1 MRIRNISV
9 VALAMI
15 GAAGCATLGKATFKE
30 PVVHF
35 QDARIT
41 GLGLNGGSL
50 EVKLSLYNPNSFKL
64 DGTRLT
70 YKLMVDSV
78 TFGTGALAEAN
89 KFYSVHYTGWLT
101 DGTKFDSSHDHPGG
115 EPIVFPYGGHRVI
128 PGWDTGFQGMHVGGK
143 RRLYIPYQLA
153 YGESGR
159 PPVIPPKANLIFDVE
174 LVSQS
179 DTPPAPAPA
188 PAEPSKPAEPAK
200 PAEPQTPPPP
210 AGTTPPPAPS
220 SPSSPPQ

>member
-9 VALAMI
+9 VALTMI

-78 TFGTGALAEAN
+78 TFGTGALADRFTVQEKDSTIVTLPLQFTYAGVGAAGRQLMN
-89 KFYSVHYTGWLT
+89 TGAVNYRVLGDVT
-101 DGTKFDSSHDHPGG
+101 VGTPLGNFTR
-115 EPIVFPYGGHRVI
+115 PY
-128 PGWDTGFQGMHVGGK
+128 DQTGRFST
-143 RRLYIPYQLA
+143 L
-153 YGESGR
+153 SGR
-159 PPVIPPKANLIFDVE
+159 GN
-174 LVSQS
+174 
-179 DTPPAPAPA
+179 
-188 PAEPSKPAEPAK
+188 
-200 PAEPQTPPPP
+200 
-210 AGTTPPPAPS
+210 
-220 SPSSPPQ
+220 

>member
-78 TFGTGALAEAN
+78 TFGTGALADRFTVQEKDSTIVTLPLQFTYAGVGAAGRQLMN
-89 KFYSVHYTGWLT
+89 TGAVNYRVLGDVTVGTPLGNFTRPYDQTGRFSTLSVRG
-101 DGTKFDSSHDHPGG
+101 
-115 EPIVFPYGGHRVI
+115 
-128 PGWDTGFQGMHVGGK
+128 
-143 RRLYIPYQLA
+143 
-153 YGESGR
+153 
-159 PPVIPPKANLIFDVE
+159 N
-174 LVSQS
+174 
-179 DTPPAPAPA
+179 
-188 PAEPSKPAEPAK
+188 
-200 PAEPQTPPPP
+200 
-210 AGTTPPPAPS
+210 
-220 SPSSPPQ
+220 

>member
-1 MRIRNISV
+1 MRTRNISV

-78 TFGTGALAEAN
+78 TFGTGALADRFTVQEKDSTIVTLPLQFTYAGVGAAGRQLMN
-89 KFYSVHYTGWLT
+89 TGAVNYRVLGDVT
-101 DGTKFDSSHDHPGG
+101 VGTPLGNFTR
-115 EPIVFPYGGHRVI
+115 PY
-128 PGWDTGFQGMHVGGK
+128 DQTGRFST
-143 RRLYIPYQLA
+143 L
-153 YGESGR
+153 SGR
-159 PPVIPPKANLIFDVE
+159 GN
-174 LVSQS
+174 
-179 DTPPAPAPA
+179 
-188 PAEPSKPAEPAK
+188 
-200 PAEPQTPPPP
+200 
-210 AGTTPPPAPS
+210 
-220 SPSSPPQ
+220 

>member
-78 TFGTGALAEAN
+78 TFGTGALADPFTVQEKDSTIVTLPLQFTYAGVGAAGRQLMN
-89 KFYSVHYTGWLT
+89 TGAVNYRVLGDVT
-101 DGTKFDSSHDHPGG
+101 VGTPLGNFTR
-115 EPIVFPYGGHRVI
+115 PY
-128 PGWDTGFQGMHVGGK
+128 DQTGRFST
-143 RRLYIPYQLA
+143 L
-153 YGESGR
+153 SGR
-159 PPVIPPKANLIFDVE
+159 GN
-174 LVSQS
+174 
-179 DTPPAPAPA
+179 
-188 PAEPSKPAEPAK
+188 
-200 PAEPQTPPPP
+200 
-210 AGTTPPPAPS
+210 
-220 SPSSPPQ
+220 